1 MSEFMNRLE
10 AWLDQPLLG
19 ESLRKE
25 LEELKAGG
33 EARSTE
39 IEDRFYKDLEF
50 GTGGLRGILGAGTNR
65 MNVHTV
71 ARAVQGIADFT
82 WETFVA
88 RKDQDPGK
96 NPSFAISYDS
106 RIQSGEFAEL
116 CGQILTDNGIEVYLF
131 NELMP
136 TPVLSF
142 GVRYYGCDGGIMIT
156 ASHNPSQYNGLKVYN
171 REGCQETLEA
181 AARIMEKIEATK
193 IFSGIRRE
201 PPVGKEKGT
210 LHRIPESTIQA
221 YLEAV
226 EKEAMPVDCG
236 ADRLKIVYTPL
247 NGAGNRPVRS
257 ILERIGVRDIHVVKE
272 QELPDGHFPTCP
284 YPNPE
289 KEEAL
294 TLAKNLVLE
303 LREKAD
309 GTEEE
314 PDLLLAT
321 DPDADRIGVAAFQEA
336 GLRIFTGNEIGIL
349 LFDFICNTK
358 DMPENPVAI
367 RTIVSTRMV
376 DAIAEHHG
384 VKMIT
389 TLTGFKFIGEQI
401 GLLEK
406 DGQVQRFIFG
416 FEESVGYLSGSH
428 VRDKDAVNAA
438 MLICQMAGY
447 WKKQGKTLGTRL
459 EELYGQF
466 GYWKNDLMEFAFEGP
481 RGMEQMSGILGYFR
495 TNFFE
500 EFGGK
505 DIMEIVDYSKRTRRI
520 LKTEVCCSMVSGTR
534 PTNLP
539 ASDVMEYVLEGQ
551 SSFQLRPSGTEP
563 KFKIYLS
570 ARAESEGDAAAFLAK
585 LKEQLTG
592 IIQEATKGE

>member
-1 MSEFMNRLE
+1 MSEFMNRLK
-10 AWLDQPLLG
+10 AWLDQPLLAP
-19 ESLRKE
+19 SLREE
-25 LEELKAGG
+25 LEELMAGG
-33 EARSTE
+33 DARSTE

-71 ARAVQGIADFT
+71 ARTAQGIADYT
-82 WETFVA
+82 WEAFEGLESKGGRV
-88 RKDQDPGK
+88 R
-96 NPSFAISYDS
+96 PSFAISYDS
-106 RIQSGEFAEL
+106 RIQSEEFAEL
-116 CGQILTDNGIEVYLF
+116 CGKVLTDNGIDVYLF

-136 TPVLSF
+136 TPVLSY
-142 GVRYYGCDGGIMIT
+142 GVRYYGCDGGLMIT
-156 ASHNPSQYNGLKVYN
+156 ASHNPAQYNGLKVYN
-171 REGCQETLEA
+171 REGCQETLDA
-181 AARIMEKIEATK
+181 AARIMEKIEGTEL
-193 IFSGIRRE
+193 FLGIRRE
-201 PPVGKEKGT
+201 PPRGKGKGT
-210 LHRIPESTIQA
+210 LNRIPESTIQA
-221 YLEAV
+221 YLDAV
-226 EKEAMPVDCG
+226 EKEAMPVDCS
-236 ADRLKIVYTPL
+236 ADQLKIVYTPL

-257 ILERIGVRDIHVVKE
+257 IMERIGVRDIHVVKE

-289 KEEAL
+289 KAEAL
-294 TLAKNLVLE
+294 ALARELFMTLK
-303 LREKAD
+303 EKAEKPED
-309 GTEEE
+309 E

-321 DPDADRIGVAAFQEA
+321 DPDADRIGVAAFQD
-336 GLRIFTGNEIGIL
+336 GKLRIFTGNEIGIL
-349 LFDFICNTK
+349 LFDFICSTK
-358 DMPENPVAI
+358 RMPERPVAI

-376 DAIAEHHG
+376 DRIAEHHG

-406 DGQVQRFIFG
+406 DGEAHRFIFG

-447 WKKQGKTLGTRL
+447 WKKQGKTLGSRL

-466 GYWKNDLMEFAFEGP
+466 GYWKNDLMEFVFEGP
-481 RGMEQMSGILGYFR
+481 RGMEQMAGILGYFR

-500 EFGGK
+500 DFAGR
-505 DIMEIVDYSKRTRRI
+505 DIMEIVDYSKGTRRI

-551 SSFQLRPSGTEP
+551 NSFQLRPSGTEP

-570 ARAESEGDAAAFLAK
+570 ARAESEEEADAFLTR
-585 LKEQLTG
+585 LKAQLTG
-592 IIQEATKGE
+592 IIQEAAKGE

>member
-1 MSEFMNRLE
+1 MSEFMTKLE

-19 ESLRKE
+19 ETLRKE
-25 LEELKAGG
+25 LEELKAG
-33 EARSTE
+33 ADTRSTE

-71 ARAVQGIADFT
+71 ARAIQGIADYT
-82 WETFVA
+82 WETFEA
-88 RKDQDPGK
+88 RDNQDGGK
-96 NPSFAISYDS
+96 KPSFAISYDS
-106 RIQSGEFAEL
+106 RIQSDEFAEL
-116 CGQILTDNGIEVYLF
+116 CGQILTNNGIDVYLF

-181 AARIMEKIEATK
+181 AARIMEKIEGTEL
-193 IFSGIRRE
+193 FRGILRE
-201 PPVGKEKGT
+201 PPMGKEKGT
-210 LHRIPESTIQA
+210 LQRIPETTIQA
-221 YLEAV
+221 YLDAV
-226 EKEAMPVDCG
+226 EKEAMPVDCRTG
-236 ADRLKIVYTPL
+236 ELKIVYTPL
-247 NGAGNRPVRS
+247 NGAGNRPVRE
-257 ILERIGVRDIHVVKE
+257 ILSRVGVRDIYVVKE
-272 QELPDGHFPTCP
+272 QEFPDGHFPTCP

-294 TLAKNLVLE
+294 TLAKKLFLE
-303 LREKAD
+303 LREKAS
-309 GTEEE
+309 GPEEE

-321 DPDADRIGVAAFQEA
+321 DPDADRIGVAAFQNGE
-336 GLRIFTGNEIGIL
+336 LRIFTGNEIGIL
-349 LFDFICNTK
+349 LFDFICSTK

-406 DGQVQRFIFG
+406 DGEVRRFIFG

-447 WKKQGKTLGTRL
+447 WKKQGKTLGSRL
-459 EELYGQF
+459 EELYSQF

-551 SSFQLRPSGTEP
+551 NSFQLRPSGTEP

-570 ARAESEGDAAAFLAK
+570 ARAESQADAEAFLTR

-592 IIQEATKGE
+592 IIREAAKGE